1 MATAIAYIGEN
12 NSIIKQTKVQTMK
25 ITFLEAEL
33 MVICSGLIYAMED
46 QEVHEIIVITDS
58 LTVVKRYSSY
68 MLILSKSQLSLLH
81 LKSKNS

>member
-1 MATAIAYIGEN
+1 VATTIAYIGKN

-25 ITFLEAEL
+25 IISLEAEL
-33 MVICSGLIYAMED
+33 MVICSGLIPAMED

>member
-1 MATAIAYIGEN
+1 
-12 NSIIKQTKVQTMK
+12 
-25 ITFLEAEL
+25 
-33 MVICSGLIYAMED
+33 MED